1 MILSRKSKRRIIH
14 FVSVIFLVVIVVVFI
29 GILIIAFEID
39 LYDILTGTQKLE
51 ITVENKSDKTKDVYC
66 YLLQNTE
73 TEMNI
78 TSVSDMDERYILP
91 NETEIFIFEYR
102 TPDKIRRVQIF
113 VYNQSEGR
121 EKRMSCYYDFPKNNI
136 YNLKVVIHE
145 DGRKIS
151 IKKAL

>member
-78 TSVSDMDERYILP
+78 TSVVIWTSG
-91 NETEIFIFEYR
+91 IFYLM
-102 TPDKIRRVQIF
+102 K
-113 VYNQSEGR
+113 
-121 EKRMSCYYDFPKNNI
+121 
-136 YNLKVVIHE
+136 LKVLFLNIE
-145 DGRKIS
+145 P
-151 IKKAL
+151 